1 MYPKN
6 KLQSIIIFFILF
18 VLHSC
23 EKKDEIEIYTIAYDS
38 KPKQPIYDSLHKDLL
53 YAPKFEVKE
62 TELNDIPLIIND
74 EIICLDTIT
83 GQIKLSADAINKI
96 ISLKPSM
103 KEGIKFAI
111 CQNKKPLF
119 TGYFW
124 STLSSYGSNWNSI
137 EYNHTIKVSA
147 PTNLKIFKGNG
158 IDASKREK
166 ISFANYKE
174 LVQILK
180 QSERMRSRDN

>member
-1 MYPKN
+1 
-6 KLQSIIIFFILF
+6 
-18 VLHSC
+18 
-23 EKKDEIEIYTIAYDS
+23 
-38 KPKQPIYDSLHKDLL
+38 
-53 YAPKFEVKE
+53 
-62 TELNDIPLIIND
+62 
-74 EIICLDTIT
+74 
-83 GQIKLSADAINKI
+83 
-96 ISLKPSM
+96 M

-124 STLSSYGSNWNSI
+124 SSFSSYGSNWNSI
-137 EYNHTIKVSA
+137 EYNHTKKVSV

-158 IDASKREK
+158 IDASKRKK

-180 QSERMRSRDN
+180 QSERIGCRNN